1 MVSIDSNNHL
11 NIVEIKKRVS
21 PMHLVK
27 TLIVDDSADECRL
40 LSVLLADTADIEV
53 IGSVHD
59 GSEALKYL
67 DGMAQFQDR
76 GAFPFPDL
84 ILLDFEMPRLNG
96 LEVLARM
103 DQTRGRPFIVLWSN
117 TLEHVNSSTAFALG
131 ADMVMK
137 KPANCRELYATID
150 VIKHRIYHPY
160 STSPTPDTHRA
171 GMRKC

>member
-1 MVSIDSNNHL
+1 
-11 NIVEIKKRVS
+11 
-21 PMHLVK
+21 MHLIK
-27 TLIVDDSADECRL
+27 TLIVDDSPDECRL

-59 GSEALKYL
+59 GPEARKYL

-76 GAFPFPDL
+76 GAFPYPDL

-103 DQTRGRPFIVLWSN
+103 DQTRETPFIVLWSN
-117 TLEHVNSSTAFALG
+117 SLDHLNSSAAMALG
-131 ADMVMK
+131 ADLVMK

-150 VIKHRIYHPY
+150 LIKNRIYHPY
-160 STSPTPDTHRA
+160 STSPNPETHRA
-171 GMRKC
+171 GMGKW

>member
-1 MVSIDSNNHL
+1 
-11 NIVEIKKRVS
+11 
-21 PMHLVK
+21 MHLLK

-40 LSVLLADTADIEV
+40 LSVLLADAADIEV

-59 GSEALKYL
+59 GAEAVKYL

-76 GAFPFPDL
+76 GAFPYPDL

-103 DQTRGRPFIVLWSN
+103 DRTDGSPFIVLWSN
-117 TLEHVNSSTAFALG
+117 SLEHVDSSAALALG
-131 ADMVMK
+131 ADIVMK

-150 VIKHRIYHPY
+150 VIKQRIYRPY
-160 STSPTPDTHRA
+160 STALTSDTHRT
-171 GMRKC
+171 GMGIET